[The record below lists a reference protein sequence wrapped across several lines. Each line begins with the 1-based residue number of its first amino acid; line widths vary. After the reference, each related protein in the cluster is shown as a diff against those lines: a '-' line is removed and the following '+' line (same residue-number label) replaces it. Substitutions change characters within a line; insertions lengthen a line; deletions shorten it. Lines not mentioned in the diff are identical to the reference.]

1 VTYEAA
7 LGGSMDEANKPSAV
21 QQVTGSVMDFIGS
34 LPVRLVIIF
43 LIGGVVVPFVSDF
56 LYPVI
61 AGQSYQQICRTLS
74 DEAKRKVPP
83 TSKILQ
89 AMDKYHLSWLYV
101 TSASGDL
108 DPATEPYAPDVK
120 SIAGA
125 RYPIQ
130 SGDIKWRDNQYY
142 EAVEAMGDGKLL
154 HVGFAKVGFMS
165 NALGMGPAMPAA
177 PANMAYVWTVI
188 GGLCAFNIALLF
200 LMVSKPLSLIAR
212 ATGSLLL
219 ARDAYSGV
227 TGGGLDVSGAISE
240 VTNVAKGLKGIRMQY
255 DELVAARVAKDDELR
270 REKKEFDK
278 QKKELSKE
286 YEDQLSQTQ
295 AKISELYTKEA
306 EEEFINALG
315 KELDQ
320 LKSSHQVC
328 QRILDK
334 LNDKFPTSIMF
345 GSFFKADRFQ
355 RLNLDAWLGFDERAA
370 QNLKKLDHTRIAR
383 EVFATNKHVTLGMEG
398 MRDYGL
404 TQMAQAHNIRTAVY
418 LPIIFQSRNLGVV
431 AIYFTTEGQTVQD
444 RLRVLR
450 NVVELASRVLH
461 QNIQYEEEQEAAR
474 TDPLTG
480 LRNKKFFYEI
490 MPQVMD
496 RAAINPEQNP
506 VSLMIMDGDHFKS
519 INDTYGHQ
527 IGDQMLQELSKIV
540 KTCVRTTD
548 TLEKLAAPG
557 DYLIRYGGE
566 EFIIVMENTDAKRA
580 MAVAE
585 RVRSAIEAK
594 SDWPAGIAKWTISIG
609 VSTFPQDGKTTDD
622 LFNKADTALYYVKE
636 VLERNK
642 SIHSAQVPKSY
653 KSSKASAVIGG
664 ELGVFDPAALLQSL
678 ATAQKTGVLT
688 VQAPDGRQLWLLF
701 ESGKPMQ
708 ARMGKHAGAAAI
720 VEFVSTFEEGNF
732 NFQENAGTGKATM
745 TKLPRLDESFSISK
759 SLERILMDGALA
771 QDNFNAAKKIIP
783 TLNMLV
789 RPVAPVEFAARW
801 QQLGQLAEP
810 PMPEEF
816 NVMSDI
822 VQKADGNTTLHNIF
836 RNMEG
841 IPTHLLWRAAALL
854 IQHGLVQTKVM
865 Q

>member
-1 VTYEAA
+1 MTYQKA
-7 LGGSMDEANKPSAV
+7 LDGSVDSEHKPSAV
-21 QQVTGSVMDFIGS
+21 QQLTSSVMDFVGS
-34 LPVRLVIIF
+34 LPVRLIILF
-43 LIGGVVVPFVSDF
+43 AIGGTVVPFVADF
-56 LYPVI
+56 IYPAI
-61 AGQSYQQICRTLS
+61 AGSSYQAICKQLS
-74 DEAKRKVPP
+74 DEAHKKVPP

-89 AMDKYHLSWLYV
+89 AFNRYNLAWYFV
-101 TSASGDL
+101 TTADGTL
-108 DPATEPYAPDVK
+108 DPATSYYAPDLPK
-120 SIAGA
+120 YDIT
-125 RYPIQ
+125 
-130 SGDIKWRDNQYY
+130 SGNVEWREKKYY
-142 EAVEAMGDGKLL
+142 DAVAAMGDGKLL
-154 HVGFAKVGFMS
+154 HVGFNQGAFMGNAVGQ
-165 NALGMGPAMPAA
+165 GPAMAAA
-177 PANMAYVWTVI
+177 PANIAYVWTVL
-188 GGLCAFNIALLF
+188 GGVCVLVMGALMLF
-200 LMVSKPLSLIAR
+200 VSKPLALIAR

-227 TGGGLDVSGAISE
+227 TGGGLDVSGSVSE
-240 VTNVAKGLKGIRMQY
+240 VSRVAQGLKDIRRQY
-255 DELVAARVAKDDELR
+255 DELVAARVAKEDELR
-270 REKKEFDK
+270 KKEKEFES
-278 QKKELSKE
+278 QKKNLSKE

-334 LNDKFPTSIMF
+334 LNDKFPTSIMY
-345 GSFFKADRFQ
+345 GGFFKADRFQ
-355 RLNLDAWLGFDERAA
+355 RLNLDAWLGFDDRTA
-370 QNLKKLDHTRIAR
+370 QSLKKLDHTRLAR
-383 EVFATNKHVTLGMEG
+383 EVFATNKHVSLGMEG
-398 MRDYGL
+398 LRDYGL
-404 TQMAQAHNIRTAVY
+404 TTIAQGHNIRTAVY
-418 LPIIFQSRNLGVV
+418 LPIVFQSRNLGVV
-431 AIYFTTEGQTVQD
+431 AIYFTTEGTTVQD

-496 RAAINPEQNP
+496 RAAVNPEQNP
-506 VSLMIMDGDHFKS
+506 VSLLIMDGDHFKS

-527 IGDQMLQELSKIV
+527 IGDQMLQELCKEI
-540 KTCVRTTD
+540 KRCVRTSD
-548 TLEKLAAPG
+548 SLEKLSAPG

-580 MAVAE
+580 MSVAE
-585 RVRSAIEAK
+585 RVRGAVEAK
-594 SDWPAGIAKWTISIG
+594 SDWPAGIAKWTVSIG
-609 VSTFPQDGKTTDD
+609 VATFPADGKTTED
-622 LFNKADTALYYVKE
+622 LLNKADTALYYVKE
-636 VLERNK
+636 ELNRNK
-642 SIHSAQVPKSY
+642 CIHSQQVPKSY
-653 KSSKASAVIGG
+653 KSSKAQASVSG
-664 ELGVFDPAALLQSL
+664 ELGVFDPAALLQSF

-708 ARMGKHAGAAAI
+708 ARMGKYAGAPAI

-732 NFQENAGTGKATM
+732 NFQEKAMSGKETV
-745 TKLPRLDESFSISK
+745 TKLPRLDESFNISR

-783 TLNMLV
+783 TLNMLI

-801 QQLGQLAEP
+801 QQLGSIPEP
-810 PMPEEF
+810 PMPDEF

-836 RNMEG
+836 RSMEG
-841 IPTHLLWRAAALL
+841 IPTHLLWRSAALL

-865 Q
+865 G

>member
-1 VTYEAA
+1 MTYEAA
-7 LGGSMDEANKPSAV
+7 LGGSMEDERNKPSAV
-21 QQVTGSVMDFIGS
+21 QQVTNSVMDFFGS

-43 LIGGVVVPFVSDF
+43 LIGGFVVPFVSDF
-56 LYPVI
+56 IYPVI
-61 AGQSYQQICRTLS
+61 AGGSYQQICKTLS
-74 DEAKRKVPP
+74 DDARKKVPP

-89 AMDKYHLSWLYV
+89 AMNQYNLAWYFV
-101 TSASGDL
+101 TTADGTL
-108 DPATEPYAPDVK
+108 DPATKAYAPDLPK
-120 SIAGA
+120 
-125 RYPIQ
+125 Y
-130 SGDIKWRDNQYY
+130 DINSCDVKWRDGNYY
-142 EAVEAMGDGKLL
+142 DAVNAMGDGKLL
-154 HVGFAKVGFMS
+154 HVGFAKVGFMG
-165 NALGMGPAMPAA
+165 NAMGMGSAMPAA
-177 PANMAYVWTVI
+177 PCNLAFVWSVI
-188 GGLCAFNIALLF
+188 GGLCVLNIGLLWM
-200 LMVSKPLSLIAR
+200 MVSKPCASIAR

-240 VTNVAKGLKGIRMQY
+240 IGAVAKGLKGIRMQY

-270 REKKEFDK
+270 REKKEFEK
-278 QKKELSKE
+278 QKTTMSKE

-306 EEEFINALG
+306 EEEFINGLG

-345 GSFFKADRFQ
+345 GGFFKADRFQ
-355 RLNLDAWLGFDERAA
+355 RLTLDAWLGFDERAA
-370 QNLKKLDHTRIAR
+370 QNLKKLDHTRISR

-404 TQMAQAHNIRTAVY
+404 TQMAQAHSIRTAVY
-418 LPIIFQSRNLGVV
+418 LPIIFQGRNLGVV

-496 RAAINPEQNP
+496 RAAVNPEQNP
-506 VSLMIMDGDHFKS
+506 VSLLIMDGDHFKS
-519 INDTYGHQ
+519 VNDTYGHQ
-527 IGDQMLQELSKIV
+527 IGDQMLQELSKLV
-540 KTCVRTTD
+540 KTCVRTSD

-585 RVRSAIEAK
+585 RVRSAVEAK

-609 VSTFPQDGKTTDD
+609 VSTFPSDGKTTDD

-642 SIHSAQVPKSY
+642 SIHSQQVPKSY

-701 ESGKPMQ
+701 ENGKPMQ
-708 ARMGKHAGAAAI
+708 ARMGKHAGASAI

-732 NFQENAGTGKATM
+732 NFQEKSGTGKETM

-854 IQHGLVQTKVM
+854 VQHGLVQTKVM
-865 Q
+865 N

>member
-1 VTYEAA
+1 MTYQAA
-7 LGGSMDEANKPSAV
+7 LDGSVDEQNTKVSAV
-21 QQVTGSVMDFIGS
+21 QQVTGSVMDFVGG
-34 LPVRLVIIF
+34 LPVRIVILF
-43 LIGGVVVPFVSDF
+43 ALGGGVMPFIADAI
-56 LYPVI
+56 YPVI
-61 AGQSYQQICRTLS
+61 TSSSYQVICKQLS
-74 DEAKRKVPP
+74 DDARKKVPP

-89 AMDKYHLSWLYV
+89 AFQTYNLAWYYV
-101 TSASGDL
+101 TTADGTL
-108 DPATEPYAPDVK
+108 DPATSAYAPDLPK
-120 SIAGA
+120 
-125 RYPIQ
+125 Y
-130 SGDIKWRDNQYY
+130 DITSNDIEWRDKKYY
-142 EAVEAMGDGKLL
+142 EAVNAMGDGKLL
-154 HVGFAKVGFMS
+154 HVGFCKGPFFAT
-165 NALGMGPAMPAA
+165 ALSLGPAMAAA
-177 PANMAYVWTVI
+177 PANIGYVWAVI
-188 GGLCAFNIALLF
+188 GGICVFVMGALF
-200 LMVSKPLSLIAR
+200 MFVSKPLLLIAR

-240 VTNVAKGLKGIRMQY
+240 VSRVARGLKDIRRQY

-270 REKKEFDK
+270 KERKEFES
-278 QKKELSKE
+278 QKKSLSKE

-334 LNDKFPTSIMF
+334 LNDKFPTSIMH
-345 GSFFKADRFQ
+345 GAFFKADRFQ
-355 RLNLDAWLGFDERAA
+355 RLQLDAWLGFDDRSA
-370 QNLKKLDHTRIAR
+370 QNLKKLDHSRIAR

-398 MRDYGL
+398 IRDYGL
-404 TQMAQAHNIRTAVY
+404 TQMAQAHSIRTAVY

-431 AIYFTTEGQTVQD
+431 AVYFNTEGQTVQD

-490 MPQVMD
+490 MPQIMD
-496 RAAINPEQNP
+496 RAAVNPEQNP
-506 VSLMIMDGDHFKS
+506 VSLVIMDGDHFKS

-527 IGDQMLQELSKIV
+527 IGDQMLQELSKVV

-548 TLEKLAAPG
+548 TLEKLSAPG

-580 MAVAE
+580 MSVSE
-585 RVRSAIEAK
+585 RVRTAIESK
-594 SDWPAGIAKWTISIG
+594 SDWPAGIAKWTVSIG
-609 VSTFPQDGKTTDD
+609 VATFPMDGKTTDE
-622 LFNKADTALYYVKE
+622 LLNKADTALYYVKE
-636 VLERNK
+636 VLDRNK
-642 SIHSAQVPKSY
+642 CIHSQQVPKSY
-653 KSSKASAVIGG
+653 KSSKSASAVSG

-701 ESGKPMQ
+701 DAGKPMQ
-708 ARMGKHAGAAAI
+708 ARMGKFAGAAAI

-732 NFQENAGTGKATM
+732 NFQEKSGSGRETM
-745 TKLPRLDESFSISK
+745 TKLPRLDESFNISK

-801 QQLGQLAEP
+801 QQLGQIAEP
-810 PMPEEF
+810 PMPDEF

-822 VQKADGNTTLHNIF
+822 VQRADGNTTLHNIF
-836 RNMEG
+836 RSMEG
-841 IPTHLLWRAAALL
+841 VPTHSLWRAAGLL

>member
-1 VTYEAA
+1 MTYQAA
-7 LGGSMDEANKPSAV
+7 LDGAADEDRNKPSAV

-34 LPVRLVIIF
+34 LPVRLIIVF
-43 LIGGVVVPFVSDF
+43 A
-56 LYPVI
+56 I
-61 AGQSYQQICRTLS
+61 AGALIPFIADVTYPIITGASYQSICKQLS
-74 DEAKRKVPP
+74 DDAKKKVPP

-89 AMDKYHLSWLYV
+89 AFNQYNLAWYYV
-101 TSASGDL
+101 TTADGTL
-108 DPATEPYAPDVK
+108 DPDTKAYAPDLPK
-120 SIAGA
+120 YDINSG
-125 RYPIQ
+125 PIE
-130 SGDIKWRDNQYY
+130 WREKKYY
-142 EAVEAMGDGKLL
+142 EAVNAMGDGKLL
-154 HVGFAKVGFMS
+154 HVGFSQGSFMS
-165 NALGMGPAMPAA
+165 QAMGMGSGMAAA
-177 PANMAYVWTVI
+177 PCNIGYCWTI
-188 GGLCAFNIALLF
+188 LGGVCVFTIAALYMF
-200 LMVSKPLSLIAR
+200 VSKPLSLIAR

-227 TGGGLDVSGAISE
+227 TGGGLDVSGAVSE
-240 VTNVAKGLKGIRMQY
+240 VTRVASGLKGIRRQY

-270 REKKEFDK
+270 RERKEFET
-278 QKKELSKE
+278 QKKSLSKE

-306 EEEFINALG
+306 EEEFINGLG
-315 KELDQ
+315 KELDA

-328 QRILDK
+328 QRILEK
-334 LNDKFPTSIMF
+334 LNDKFPTSIMY
-345 GSFFKADRFQ
+345 GAFFKADRFQ
-355 RLNLDAWLGFDERAA
+355 RLNLDAWLGFDDRTA
-370 QNLKKLDHTRIAR
+370 QNIKKLDHSRIAR

-398 MRDYGL
+398 IKDYGL
-404 TQMAQAHNIRTAVY
+404 TQLAQAHSIRTAVY
-418 LPIIFQSRNLGVV
+418 LPIAFQGRNLGVV
-431 AIYFTTEGQTVQD
+431 AVYFNTEGQTVQD

-496 RAAINPEQNP
+496 RAAVNPEQNP
-506 VSLMIMDGDHFKS
+506 VSLVIMDGDHFKS

-548 TLEKLAAPG
+548 SLEKLAAPG

-580 MAVAE
+580 MSIAE
-585 RVRSAIEAK
+585 RVRQAIEAK
-594 SDWPAGIAKWTISIG
+594 SDWPAGIAKWTVSLG
-609 VSTFPQDGKTTDD
+609 VATFPIDGKTTDD
-622 LFNKADTALYYVKE
+622 LLNKADTALYYVKE
-636 VLERNK
+636 VLDRNK
-642 SIHSAQVPKSY
+642 CIHSQQVPKSY
-653 KSSKASAVIGG
+653 KSSKSASAVSG

-701 ESGKPMQ
+701 ESGKPIQ
-708 ARMGKHAGAAAI
+708 ARMGKFAGAPAI

-732 NFQENAGTGKATM
+732 NFQEKSMSGKETM
-745 TKLPRLDESFSISK
+745 TKLPRLDENFNIAK

-771 QDNFNAAKKIIP
+771 QDNYNSAKKIIP
-783 TLNMLV
+783 TLNMLI

-801 QQLGQLAEP
+801 QQLGQIPEP

-822 VQKADGNTTLHNIF
+822 VQRADGNTTLHNIF
-836 RNMEG
+836 RAMEG
-841 IPTHLLWRAAALL
+841 VPTNLLWRGASLL

-865 Q
+865 A

>member
-1 VTYEAA
+1 MTYQAA
-7 LGGSMDEANKPSAV
+7 LGGTVEDEQNKPSAV
-21 QQVTGSVMDFIGS
+21 QQVTGSMMDFVGS
-34 LPVRLVIIF
+34 LPVRLIIIF
-43 LIGGVVVPFVSDF
+43 ALGGVAVPFVADF
-56 LYPVI
+56 IYPTI
-61 AGQSYQQICRTLS
+61 SGGAYQTICKQLS
-74 DEAKRKVPP
+74 DEAKKKVPP

-89 AMDKYHLSWLYV
+89 AFNQYNLSWYYI
-101 TSASGDL
+101 TTADGTL
-108 DPATEPYAPDVK
+108 DPGTKPYAPDLAK
-120 SIAGA
+120 YDIT
-125 RYPIQ
+125 
-130 SGDIKWRDNQYY
+130 SGEVEWRDKKYY
-142 EAVEAMGDGKLL
+142 EAVAAMGDGKLL
-154 HVGFAKVGFMS
+154 HVGFAKAAFMG
-165 NALGMGPAMPAA
+165 NAMGLGPAMAA
-177 PANMAYVWTVI
+177 GPANIAYVWTVL
-188 GGLCAFNIALLF
+188 GGVCALTMGALMLF
-200 LMVSKPLSLIAR
+200 VSKPLALIAR

-227 TGGGLDVSGAISE
+227 TGGGLDVSGAVSE
-240 VTNVAKGLKGIRMQY
+240 VSKVASGLKNIRRQY
-255 DELVAARVAKDDELR
+255 DELVAARVAKEDELR
-270 REKKEFDK
+270 KERKEFESKKKEI
-278 QKKELSKE
+278 SKE

-315 KELDQ
+315 KELDL

-345 GSFFKADRFQ
+345 GAFFKADRFQ
-355 RLNLDAWLGFDERAA
+355 RLNLDSWLGFDDRNA
-370 QNLKKLDHTRIAR
+370 QNLKKLDHTRLAR
-383 EVFATNKHVTLGMEG
+383 EVFATTKHVTLGMEG
-398 MRDYGL
+398 IRDYGL
-404 TQMAQAHNIRTAVY
+404 TQMAQAHGIRTAVY

-474 TDPLTG
+474 TDPLTQ

-496 RAAINPEQNP
+496 RAAVNPEQNP

-548 TLEKLAAPG
+548 SLEKLSAPG

-566 EFIIVMENTDAKRA
+566 EFIIVMENTDAKRG

-585 RVRSAIEAK
+585 RVRTAIEAK
-594 SDWPAGIAKWTISIG
+594 SDWPAGIAKWTVSIG
-609 VSTFPQDGKTTDD
+609 VATFPMDGKTTDD
-622 LFNKADTALYYVKE
+622 LLGKADTALYYVKE
-636 VLERNK
+636 VLDRNK
-642 SIHSAQVPKSY
+642 CIHSQQVPKSY
-653 KSSKASAVIGG
+653 KSSKSAAVIGG

-701 ESGKPMQ
+701 ENGKPMQ
-708 ARMGKHAGAAAI
+708 ARMGKYAGAAAI

-732 NFQENAGTGKATM
+732 NFQEKSMSGKETM
-745 TKLPRLDESFSISK
+745 TKLPRLDENFNISK

-801 QQLGQLAEP
+801 QQLGQIEEP

-836 RNMEG
+836 RTMEG
-841 IPTHLLWRAAALL
+841 VPTHSLWRAAALL
-854 IQHGLVQTKVM
+854 IQHGLVQTKVVS
-865 Q
+865 